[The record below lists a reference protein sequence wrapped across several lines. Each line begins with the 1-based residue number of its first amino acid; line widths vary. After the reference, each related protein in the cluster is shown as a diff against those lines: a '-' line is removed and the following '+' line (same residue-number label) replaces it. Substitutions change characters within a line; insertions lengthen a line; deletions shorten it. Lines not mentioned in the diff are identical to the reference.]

1 MTTMTK
7 PKVSLSP
14 ANQKKTQNLLSEAIL
29 TGDVPRAHKLLAKG
43 ADPSGRGGSLDHTPL
58 MDAAS
63 VFNRSLIEFF
73 LPLNDVNATA
83 KKGSTALSLFVKYLS
98 SDVFCGTAPNVAI
111 NVPCG
116 WQSSLDLLLSAGA
129 TGAEGLSSTLA
140 AAAAYWSS
148 TSIEFSEIIQAL
160 PTSDFSAP
168 DAHGCSAYI
177 YALTS
182 HCARG
187 GLRAVTLLKM
197 DPMRRSALLSCSP
210 RHGTLAHVAARHRRL
225 DFLLEIAAEADFE
238 ARDSQGR
245 TPLMAA
251 IKNPSFRCVD
261 FFLSKVDPQAT
272 DRHGCDALMLFI
284 EENQDLDILLSDP
297 KSKKTIG
304 RLVAKSNLWARDFL
318 GESAL
323 DKARDRNMHRLARL
337 ILRTRHTL
345 APSTAAPASGS
356 SAPMSPAGVDR
367 LQELLFR
374 AIERN
379 QITLV
384 KKFLAQGA
392 CPLRPLPPAP
402 HRIYD
407 GRTPLATAAA
417 YYGGND
423 AAAVIQYLAPLSNLL
438 EVDAAGRTAL
448 LNFLHK
454 KHISSDEDILALR
467 ALFSPKVA
475 RIASP
480 DGGTVL
486 TVAMANLNFWPTVIN
501 ILSEASDWMAIDAE
515 GNNILARKLH
525 QASTPA
531 DLQAIWNAH
540 PDRAWL
546 AASANHAGETIA
558 HLAALYGRNHFLQK
572 IAPQVD
578 FSATTVSGM
587 TPLLLAALLAQDS
600 ILGVSCIAAR
610 ILAPWSDC
618 RVVDFNGCDALMLV
632 AENASL
638 ENDNLLSLVEALA
651 GRVDLDA
658 RDFLGESALD
668 KALRRDLPGTAAIIR
683 SRMAIIFEKDE
694 LASIVGHEPQPSQSS
709 GRRI

>member
-1 MTTMTK
+1 MTT
-7 PKVSLSP
+7 PKITLSP
-14 ANQKKTQNLLSEAIL
+14 ANQKKIQNLLSEAIL
-29 TGDVPRAHKLLAKG
+29 QGDVSRVHKLLEQG
-43 ADPSGRGGSLDHTPL
+43 ADPSGRGGALGHTPL

-111 NVPCG
+111 NVPSG
-116 WQSSLDLLLSAGA
+116 WKSSLDLLLSAGA
-129 TGAEGLSSTLA
+129 TEAEGLSSTLA
-140 AAAAYWSS
+140 ATAAYWSS

-168 DAHGCSAYI
+168 DAHGCSPYI
-177 YALTS
+177 HALAS

-187 GLRAVTLLKM
+187 GLRAATLLKM
-197 DPMRRSALLSCSP
+197 DPMRSSTLRSRSP
-210 RHGTLAHVAARHRRL
+210 RHGTLAHVAARHRRI

-251 IKNPSFRCVD
+251 MIPAISSISPFPCVD
-261 FFLSKVDPQAT
+261 FFLRKIDPQAT
-272 DRHGCDALMLFI
+272 DHHGCDALMLLI
-284 EENQDLDILLSDP
+284 EENQDLDGLLSDP

-304 RLVAKSNLWARDFL
+304 RLVAQSNLWARDFL
-318 GESAL
+318 GESSL
-323 DKARDRNMHRLARL
+323 DKARARNMHRLARL

-345 APSTAAPASGS
+345 APSAPAPSSCS
-356 SAPMSPAGVDR
+356 SAPMSPSDADR

-392 CPLRPLPPAP
+392 CPRRRLPPAP

-407 GRTPLATAAA
+407 GRTPLITAA
-417 YYGGND
+417 YSGNR
-423 AAAVIQYLAPLSNLL
+423 AAAMIHYLAPLSNLL
-438 EVDAAGRTAL
+438 EVDAGGRTAL

-454 KHISSDEDILALR
+454 THISCDEDILALR
-467 ALFSPKVA
+467 SLFSPEVA
-475 RIASP
+475 RIASH
-480 DGGTVL
+480 DDGTVL
-486 TVAMANLNFWPTVIN
+486 TVATANVNFWPTVIN
-501 ILSEASDWMAIDAE
+501 ILSEGSDWMAIDAE

-525 QASTPA
+525 HQSTPA
-531 DLQAIWNAH
+531 GLQAIWNAH

-558 HLAALYGRNHFLQK
+558 HLAALYGRKHFLQK

-578 FSATTVSGM
+578 FSATTASGM
-587 TPLLLAALLAQDS
+587 TPLLLASLLFQDS
-600 ILGVSCIAAR
+600 IIGVSSIAAI

-632 AENASL
+632 VENTLL
-638 ENDNLLSLVEALA
+638 ENDNLLRLVEALV

-658 RDFLGESALD
+658 RDFLGASALD
-668 KALRRDLPGTAAIIR
+668 KALCRNLPGTVAIIR
-683 SRMAIIFEKDE
+683 SRMAIIFEQNE
-694 LASIVGHEPQPSQSS
+694 LASIVGIEPQPSRSA